1 MKIDHILNVNG
12 KVCPMPAALTRKM
25 LKQMKSQEIIEIIGD
40 FDPAIENVINMIKKN
55 EGKVLEQEQK
65 ENFFRVVAEKQ

>member
-25 LKQMKSQEIIEIIGD
+25 LKQMNSHEIIEIVGD
-40 FDPAIENVINMIKKN
+40 FDPALENVVNMITKN
-55 EGKVLEQEQK
+55 NGKVLEQEK
-65 ENFFRVVAEKQ
+65 KTNYFRVVAQMQ